1 MSNDVLMLLFTGGLF
16 LLTLLTFI
24 VLLIDKISKK

>member
-1 MSNDVLMLLFTGGLF
+1 MSDNTLMILFQGGLF
-16 LLTLLTFI
+16 LLAFLTFT